1 MSHYTSEPGLKEWNN
16 YTSCGQKD
24 QFLGP
29 LRASLSLRFLAKNAG
44 FMTFLAQLNFS
55 NGDESNQM
63 FNPKEEEI
71 VSKKAIFSHLKN
83 EVLVGI

>member
-1 MSHYTSEPGLKEWNN
+1 
-16 YTSCGQKD
+16 
-24 QFLGP
+24 
-29 LRASLSLRFLAKNAG
+29 
-44 FMTFLAQLNFS
+44 MTFLAQLNFS